1 MMDYLLCGATGVT
14 YYACYVQFHPSI
26 GNIWIR
32 NNSENKRTLQMN
44 NLFKLMQE
52 PFYNNTFWEIE
63 NWDLN
68 WIVTTGLFIGGYHIF
83 KTCFLN

>member
-1 MMDYLLCGATGVT
+1 MFLKITLSFITWILYLEINPEL
-14 YYACYVQFHPSI
+14 

-44 NLFKLMQE
+44 NLFKLMKE
-52 PFYNNTFWEIE
+52 PFYNNTFWEME

-68 WIVTTGLFIGGYHIF
+68 WIVTTGIFVGSYHILN
-83 KTCFLN
+83 TCFKS